1 MGNSRSGSTGCCAWR
16 SVGGV
21 TNVISELLM
30 DTYDW
35 VGVICALVL
44 FGVLLMTYEGVI

>member
-1 MGNSRSGSTGCCAWR
+1 MGNDRGDSTGRCAGR
-16 SVGGV
+16 SVGSV
-21 TNVISELLM
+21 ANVISELLM

-35 VGVICALVL
+35 IGVFCALVL